1 MLDRCCC
8 LEVMTL
14 ERRVLVLAIENVGR
28 KLLGYT
34 VAHGI
39 LEHIMIAYGRFLFVT
54 LVHETSVPVD
64 CDPLKPSSPI
74 GVNES
79 SLTTDQGTSILIGRI
94 ASYKRFAT
102 CSRLVRAALTHED
115 GRGTDRCG
123 LIWFALCVRARVC
136 VYVCA
141 SWCVRPFAAQF
152 AFQTK
157 YVALVDVVIKR
168 IVIFCDGCLNNR
180 IQQNHQRC
188 RLSRVSPARVSR
200 LSCSCV
206 ADVKQQL
213 LVSYAWLCKYC

>member
-1 MLDRCCC
+1 MLMLFGC
-8 LEVMTL
+8 
-14 ERRVLVLAIENVGR
+14 AS
-28 KLLGYT
+28 
-34 VAHGI
+34 VAGVVVAV
-39 LEHIMIAYGRFLFVT
+39 IAVQ
-54 LVHETSVPVD
+54 
-64 CDPLKPSSPI
+64 C
-74 GVNES
+74 
-79 SLTTDQGTSILIGRI
+79 
-94 ASYKRFAT
+94 
-102 CSRLVRAALTHED
+102 
-115 GRGTDRCG
+115 
-123 LIWFALCVRARVC
+123 LIWSGLVWSALCVRARVC

-157 YVALVDVVIKR
+157 YVALVDVVIER